1 MVQDVELGVEWLE
14 EAEEQGNA
22 DEQATLGRH
31 YHETEDYV
39 KSVLYWEKAAAQG
52 HSAAQFGLGVCY
64 GNGLG
69 VERNP
74 ETSLDFIL
82 KAAEGGDET
91 ALQARAPAMQALFRH
106 AISLTASSRLMRKL
120 ADLGHGPAEDMLRN
134 GK

>member
-1 MVQDVELGVEWLE
+1 
-14 EAEEQGNA
+14 
-22 DEQATLGRH
+22 
-31 YHETEDYV
+31 
-39 KSVLYWEKAAAQG
+39 
-52 HSAAQFGLGVCY
+52 
-64 GNGLG
+64 